1 MQIPLEII
9 DRLRERTGIGYREA
23 KNILGQVDGDLV
35 EALIYIEER
44 GGGAPNILSDW
55 GRDIFLQLRRF
66 AAGLHRA
73 RLRVKVRDNTLVEL
87 PASYGA
93 LAAAFFPKIAA
104 LGLMGVLFTAG
115 SIEMEGGNG
124 GVSEDD
130 EQR

>member
-1 MQIPLEII
+1 MQIPLEVI
-9 DRLRERTGIGYREA
+9 DRLRERSGIGYREA
-23 KNILGQVDGDLV
+23 KDILGQVDGDLV

-44 GGGAPNILSDW
+44 GNILSDW

-66 AAGLHRA
+66 VAVLHRA

-115 SIEMEGGNG
+115 SIEIEGGNG
-124 GVSEDD
+124 SVSEDD
-130 EQR
+130 EQRE